1 MAKEFV
7 VRSVATIVFVLIAAT
22 SLRVST
28 AEEDVEPLAEPEVAA
43 PTDERMRQFEELV
56 RDIEGRFG
64 EQGSETGAAQV
75 EEINDLETARVQIDM
90 MQQTLVEVL
99 AKQARTQSTLDDV
112 TARNQA
118 LKGELADAETEMTR
132 LGDRIM
138 ALESENDTL
147 VDGASSDGLDALKQG
162 AAEIEQTV
170 YAETTAMAGKDV
182 EADADDEAAETI
194 TGEVGLTEI
203 HFNPGSAELTPGGQR
218 KVRAAAEQ
226 IKSLNTDQIRVVGY
240 SDTAGDATFN
250 KHLSLLRADSIAA
263 MLAEMGLERDTIE
276 VIGSG
281 EEGIPEPTEDG
292 VAEPLNRCA
301 GIFVVANMSAAAKT
315 E

>member
-1 MAKEFV
+1 MVRKFV
-7 VRSVATIVFVLIAAT
+7 VRSVAVIVFVSIAAT

-28 AEEDVEPLAEPEVAA
+28 AEEDVEPLAEPEAAA
-43 PTDERMRQFEELV
+43 PTEERMRQFEALV
-56 RDIEGRFG
+56 REIEGRAS
-64 EQGSETGAAQV
+64 EEGSETGGAQAGQ
-75 EEINDLETARVQIDM
+75 INDLETARVQIDM

-112 TARNQA
+112 TARNQS
-118 LKGELADAETEMTR
+118 LKADLADAETEMTR
-132 LGDRIM
+132 LGDRLM
-138 ALESENDTL
+138 ALESENETL
-147 VDGASSDGLDALKQG
+147 VDGTSTDGLDALKQS
-162 AAEIEQTV
+162 ATEIEQTAH
-170 YAETTAMAGKDV
+170 AEPVVASKDV
-182 EADADDEAAETI
+182 DADADDEAAETI

-226 IKSLNTDQIRVVGY
+226 IKALDTDQIRVVGY

-250 KHLSLLRADSIAA
+250 QKLSLRRADSIAA
-263 MLAEMGLERDTIE
+263 MLEEMGLERDTIE